1 MQHESIFGGGSLQ
14 LRQMP
19 EQHHGRLKTVRFK
32 GFNSA
37 KSLVEL
43 TCYILR
49 KAKSLGRL
57 TLDTTYGDPKCDSAM
72 SGGRCT
78 PMSKDFLMEARR
90 GVWAIRTYI
99 EDKVPS
105 TVRLT
110 VVEHCTRCHA
120 DNLSE

>member
-19 EQHHGRLKTVRFK
+19 EQPHGRLKTLRFK

-49 KAKSLGRL
+49 NAKPLGRL

-72 SGGRCT
+72 SGGKCT
-78 PMSKDFLMEARR
+78 PMSIDFRMEARR
-90 GVWAIRTYI
+90 EVAAIRTYI
-99 EDKVPS
+99 EDEVPS